1 MGKRGM
7 TFFRGNFFFLE
18 GGGGGRGG
26 VAVFT
31 QKNN

>member
-7 TFFRGNFFFLE
+7 TFFRGDFFFFWR
-18 GGGGGRGG
+18 GGGRGG

-31 QKNN
+31 